1 MDKVRTFFRVMW
13 QQRFWVLTCT
23 ALLFAAIGWYM
34 GANDVS
40 QKFAQQKSDIDSK
53 FSAIST
59 ISSNPYHGNEDVN
72 RKDAEQLYQLR
83 QTVMQLWKDLYA
95 RQRDQVLQWPAVL
108 GADFVEK
115 MEDKQFG
122 DSINSEMRRRYL
134 DFIENRF
141 KGLLDIVKAK
151 DLVGDGSALTGG
163 RRGGGGRGG
172 EMGEGAYGGYGGYG
186 GEGGGY
192 NPGMDAEGDQDYLVQ
207 WIDQAQLAQKMQF
220 PGVPSP
226 IEVWVTQE
234 DLWVYETLLKVI
246 AETNA
251 QKGATRP
258 DNTAVRAIL
267 SMVVGQEAAVPVR
280 DNGGILLPSSG
291 DGMMGGEMG
300 ERGME
305 GAYDRGGEGGMYS
318 EFGPEGENVDR
329 GAMLLARRYLD
340 ETGEPIE
347 ASTVE
352 ELPPQFRRLPM
363 RMTLMMLPEWI
374 PTVLV
379 ECANA
384 DLPVE
389 VTRLR
394 INPQLSGLGF
404 SADIAGAGRG
414 GRGEMMSVMPRGGG
428 SSAMNLNSMSKSLAQ
443 VEIEGVVYIYNK
455 PDEDDLP
462 QVEGFGEET
471 SDELAAAN

>member
-1 MDKVRTFFRVMW
+1 MDKVRTFFRVLW
-13 QQRFWVLTCT
+13 HQRFWVLTCA
-23 ALLFAAIGWYM
+23 ALLFGALGWYL
-34 GANDVS
+34 GASDVAD
-40 QKFAQQKSDIDSK
+40 KFAKQKQDIDSK
-53 FSAIST
+53 FSGIST
-59 ISSNPYHGNEDVN
+59 ISSNPYHGNEEVN

-108 GADFVEK
+108 GNDFVER

-122 DSINSEMRRRYL
+122 DSITSDMRRRYL

-141 KGLLDIVKAK
+141 KGLLEIVKAK
-151 DLVGDGSALTGG
+151 DLVGEGGVVPGG
-163 RRGGGGRGG
+163 RRGGGRGMEGMGG
-172 EMGEGAYGGYGGYG
+172 EGGYGGM
-186 GEGGGY
+186 ESY
-192 NPGMDAEGDQDYLVQ
+192 NPDMDPEGDQDYLVQ
-207 WIDQAQLAQKMQF
+207 WVDQVQLAQKMQF

-234 DLWVYETLLKVI
+234 DLWVYETLLKVV
-246 AETNA
+246 AQTNA

-267 SMVVGQEAAVPVR
+267 SMVVGQEAAMPMR
-280 DNGGILLPSSG
+280 DGGGVLLPSAG
-291 DGMMGGEMG
+291 EGGMMGGEG
-300 ERGME
+300 ERGMGGGMYGGGE
-305 GAYDRGGEGGMYS
+305 SRDMYDEFGGEGG
-318 EFGPEGENVDR
+318 EGGDR

-347 ASTVE
+347 ASTVD

-394 INPQLSGLGF
+394 VNPQLSGAGF
-404 SADIAGAGRG
+404 SADIAGGGRG
-414 GRGEMMSVMPRGGG
+414 GEGMSMMPRGAGG
-428 SSAMNLNSMSKSLAQ
+428 SSMNLNSMSKSLAQ
-443 VEIEGVVYIYNK
+443 VEIEGVLYIYNK

-462 QVEGFGEET
+462 EVEGFGDET
-471 SDELAAAN
+471 ADELAAVE